1 MKKHIKQILCAFLVA
16 ILCVGVVVGIA
27 ACNDDNKGD
36 AILLNVWL
44 PQEDQAF
51 GEEVAEAFK
60 AAHPDK
66 KYTIIFGTQ
75 SESDAGTKLLQD
87 VTNAPDCFAFAS
99 DQILKLIN
107 GGALNRIGGERLD
120 KIKKENT
127 AAAVDAASVDV
138 GGDIQTFA
146 FPYTDNTFYLYYDKS
161 KFTEDDIKTLD
172 GILAK
177 CSATE
182 QFAYP
187 LNDGWYS
194 SAFYFG
200 AGLGYSV
207 KYDEAWGETVIDT
220 DIDNSVGIE
229 VAKVML
235 NLVNNPAF
243 KPDSNDSKICA
254 GFEDGSIIAGV
265 SGVWNRNSIMESLGD
280 NFGAA
285 ALPTYT
291 LNNEQKQL
299 VAFAGYKLMGVC
311 NYSKVKS
318 DALDFAEFFTSYEM
332 QLKHFDARGFTPTNI
347 EAAKEERIMKDPCAL
362 AMKAVL
368 EHSKTQKN
376 VPTTWWTPL
385 QAFVNDMITNSSF
398 DVKSQV
404 ADMVKNIR
412 KGV

>member
-1 MKKHIKQILCAFLVA
+1 M
-16 ILCVGVVVGIA
+16 
-27 ACNDDNKGD
+27 
-36 AILLNVWL
+36 
-44 PQEDQAF
+44 
-51 GEEVAEAFK
+51 
-60 AAHPDK
+60 
-66 KYTIIFGTQ
+66 
-75 SESDAGTKLLQD
+75 
-87 VTNAPDCFAFAS
+87 
-99 DQILKLIN
+99 
-107 GGALNRIGGERLD
+107 
-120 KIKKENT
+120 
-127 AAAVDAASVDV
+127 
-138 GGDIQTFA
+138 
-146 FPYTDNTFYLYYDKS
+146 
-161 KFTEDDIKTLD
+161 
-172 GILAK
+172 
-177 CSATE
+177 
-182 QFAYP
+182 
-187 LNDGWYS
+187 
-194 SAFYFG
+194 
-200 AGLGYSV
+200 
-207 KYDEAWGETVIDT
+207 
-220 DIDNSVGIE
+220 GIE

-235 NLVNNPAF
+235 NLVKNPAF

-254 GFEDGSIIAGV
+254 GFEDGSVIAGV